1 MKEAKKKKK
10 TIIKKKKNWHHNNS
24 NVRRADNDFKTP
36 SKMFKVKE
44 IHLPI
49 QEMPRKRGGTIP
61 GSRSPRVGNGNLL
74 QYS

>member
-10 TIIKKKKNWHHNNS
+10 NIINKKKNWHHNNS

-36 SKMFKVKE
+36 SKMFKVKK

-49 QEMPRKRGGTIP
+49 QEMPKKWG
-61 GSRSPRVGNGNLL
+61 V
-74 QYS
+74 

>member
-10 TIIKKKKNWHHNNS
+10 KRTIIKKKNNWHHNNS

-36 SKMFKVKE
+36 SKMFKVKK

-49 QEMPRKRGGTIP
+49 QEMPKKWG
-61 GSRSPRVGNGNLL
+61 V
-74 QYS
+74 